1 MRKER
6 YNVEKIGVGTQRKND
21 VATLRKNPS
30 APQEKTKGADLRGFN
45 TKSLEF

>member
-6 YNVEKIGVGTQRKND
+6 YNVKKISVDAQRKND

-30 APQEKTKGADLRGFN
+30 VPQRETKGADLRGFG
-45 TKSLEF
+45 TKSLGF

>member
-6 YNVEKIGVGTQRKND
+6 YSVEKISVGTQRKND

-30 APQEKTKGADLRGFN
+30 APQGETRGADLRDFG
-45 TKSLEF
+45 TKSLGF